1 MRNRNVKTILLLL
14 LMAAP
19 ASLSARDADDHA
31 DLLSM
36 SLEDL
41 MKVEIDSVYGASG
54 YKQKV
59 ADTPASITIVT
70 AEEIKRYGYRTLAD
84 VLRNVPGF
92 CISSDR
98 GANSVGVRGFGPPGD
113 YNSRILLLVDGHR
126 INDPVSGGAGVGT
139 DFPVDIDLIDR
150 VEVIRGPNSSV
161 YIASALLGVVN
172 VVTVRGRDVSGL
184 TVSGELASFNTYKSR
199 LTYGRQ
205 FKSGL
210 EILLSGTYSFSHGP
224 GELYFQEF
232 DSPATHN
239 GIAANAD
246 GARFYQ
252 QFAKI
257 SYRGF
262 TLQAAYGSSEQ
273 TDPTASYGTIFN
285 DPEERLRI
293 MPGYLDLGYERNFG
307 GDWGYQARVYYDNN
321 RYRGTY
327 PIDESPYG
335 GASHVL
341 NEDLGSGQ
349 DVGASLAVSK
359 KLPGRQTLIV
369 GSEYRDNFQQNQWNY
384 DREPYNLYF
393 SSHERSSLWGA
404 HVQDEIPM
412 GKKLVLDLGLSYDH
426 YSTFGSTVNPRAD
439 LIYQPRQGTT
449 FKLLYGQSFRP
460 PTAFE
465 LYYTLPSQEA
475 NPFLKPETARTT
487 ELVWEQTLARNF
499 LVVVSGYYYPIRAVI
514 SAVTDPV
521 SGIIVYQNSQVV
533 NLSGGEFTLKRQS
546 RSGLEAGLSLSLES
560 AQNPHAVGPLIN
572 SPHVLGQGNLS
583 VPLLNKKLFASVNLQ
598 CVGRR
603 RTAAGNFAGAY
614 AVPNFTLYS
623 PNPVR
628 RWDFSA
634 SFYNAFNQVYGDPAS
649 VAHFEDI
656 IFQNGRNFRLKFTYH
671 Y

>member
-1 MRNRNVKTILLLL
+1 MCIRNVKTILLLL
-14 LMAAP
+14 LMVAP
-19 ASLSARDADDHA
+19 ASLRGQDPDDHR
-31 DLLSM
+31 DLLSL

-92 CISSDR
+92 YISSDR
-98 GANSVGVRGFGPPGD
+98 NANSVGVRGFGPPGD

-126 INDPVSGGAGVGT
+126 VNDPVSGGAGVGG

-172 VVTVRGRDVSGL
+172 VVTLRGRDAGGL
-184 TVSGELASFNTYKSR
+184 TVSGEIASFNTYKSR

-210 EILLSGTYSFSHGP
+210 EVLLSGTYYFSHGP
-224 GELYFQEF
+224 GELYFEEF

-285 DPEERLRI
+285 DPEERIHI
-293 MPGYLDLGYERNFG
+293 MPGYVDLGYEHNFG
-307 GDWGYQARVYYDNN
+307 GDWGFQARVYYDNN

-327 PIDESPYG
+327 PLDETPYG
-335 GASHVL
+335 GGSHVL
-341 NEDLGSGQ
+341 NEDLSSGQ
-349 DVGASLAVSK
+349 DVGVSIALSK
-359 KLPGRQTLIV
+359 KLPGRQTVIV

-384 DREPYNLYF
+384 DREPYALYF
-393 SSHERSSLWGA
+393 SSHEQSRLWGT
-404 HVQDEIPM
+404 HVQDEIPI
-412 GKKLVLDLGLSYDH
+412 GNRLVLDLGLSYDH
-426 YSTFGSTVNPRAD
+426 YSTFGSTVNPRAG
-439 LIYQPRQGTT
+439 LIYQPRKGTT

-465 LYYTLPSQEA
+465 LYYTLPPRKPIPSSSPRPRGQRNWFGSKPCRKTFRWWSRA
-475 NPFLKPETARTT
+475 TTIPF
-487 ELVWEQTLARNF
+487 
-499 LVVVSGYYYPIRAVI
+499 
-514 SAVTDPV
+514 
-521 SGIIVYQNSQVV
+521 
-533 NLSGGEFTLKRQS
+533 
-546 RSGLEAGLSLSLES
+546 
-560 AQNPHAVGPLIN
+560 GPL
-572 SPHVLGQGNLS
+572 
-583 VPLLNKKLFASVNLQ
+583 
-598 CVGRR
+598 
-603 RTAAGNFAGAY
+603 
-614 AVPNFTLYS
+614 
-623 PNPVR
+623 
-628 RWDFSA
+628 SA
-634 SFYNAFNQVYGDPAS
+634 P
-649 VAHFEDI
+649 
-656 IFQNGRNFRLKFTYH
+656 
-671 Y
+671 